1 MALRP
6 GLLAPNSEFLPPS
19 RALVVVSG
27 LIHGASRKKGASGG
41 TGVKGQDLE
50 HLPLFFFFFYK
61 VSWNILLFFPS
72 LFQSGHLCL
81 SKAANPPPG
90 DAEIY

>member
-1 MALRP
+1 MALQP

-50 HLPLFFFFFYK
+50 HLRLFFFLQGELEHITIFPFF
-61 VSWNILLFFPS
+61 VSVRAFLPLKS
-72 LFQSGHLCL
+72 S
-81 SKAANPPPG
+81 
-90 DAEIY
+90 